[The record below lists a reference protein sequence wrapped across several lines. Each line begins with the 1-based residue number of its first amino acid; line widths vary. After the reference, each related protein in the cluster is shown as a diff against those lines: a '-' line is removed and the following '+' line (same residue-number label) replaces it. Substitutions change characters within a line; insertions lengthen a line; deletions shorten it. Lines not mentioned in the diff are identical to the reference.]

1 MFLIFFYLNQVH
13 YNVLYYIIYFNV
25 LKVSAALRPAFSED
39 TPSHVTAAACRVCGT
54 WIGSGVARDLN
65 DLRRVYHLL
74 VTSLKKLKPGFNIN
88 FNSLYNESVATFEC
102 LAILK
107 AWAQVINTFT

>member
-1 MFLIFFYLNQVH
+1 MCVCMYNILN
-13 YNVLYYIIYFNV
+13 ITF
-25 LKVSAALRPAFSED
+25 KVSAALRPAFAED

-107 AWAQVINTFT
+107 AWAQVIDTYTFKRFSI

>member
-1 MFLIFFYLNQVH
+1 M
-13 YNVLYYIIYFNV
+13 
-25 LKVSAALRPAFSED
+25 SAALRPAFSED

-74 VTSLKKLKPGFNIN
+74 VTSLKKLKPGFSIN

-107 AWAQVINTFT
+107 AWAQVINTFTSKQFLF

>member
-1 MFLIFFYLNQVH
+1 M
-13 YNVLYYIIYFNV
+13 
-25 LKVSAALRPAFSED
+25 
-39 TPSHVTAAACRVCGT
+39 
-54 WIGSGVARDLN
+54 ARDLN
-65 DLRRVYHLL
+65 DLKRVYHLL

-107 AWAQVINTFT
+107 AWAQVIYIFVFIN

>member
-1 MFLIFFYLNQVH
+1 M
-13 YNVLYYIIYFNV
+13 
-25 LKVSAALRPAFSED
+25 SAALRPAFSED

-107 AWAQVINTFT
+107 AWAQVINTLTSTQFLIKTKFKLN